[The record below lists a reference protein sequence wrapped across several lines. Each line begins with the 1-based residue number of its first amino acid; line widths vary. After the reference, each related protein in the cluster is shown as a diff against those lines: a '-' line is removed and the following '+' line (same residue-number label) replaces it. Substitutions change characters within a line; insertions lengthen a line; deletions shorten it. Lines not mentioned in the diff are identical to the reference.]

1 VHFIGELFKK
11 SMLGERIMHCC
22 LEQMLGMPNGAK
34 PAEVKSG
41 KAPALATVP
50 DDEDLEA
57 ACKLFTVVG
66 KHLDDF
72 EKVRAAVRAD
82 GGAASR
88 ITSHYIVEMRPKV
101 ETKVD
106 RYFKQMMVL
115 QQDTRVSSRIRFLIL
130 DVIEH
135 HWIRHESEKMKTI
148 SRAPDGNAGDRGDAG
163 DAGGEGGVA
172 PAVDMAKLVEDAKKA
187 EQELLASLEADE
199 SSKKKKGGK
208 KKKKKGG
215 GGAAKGG
222 GDDAANEGDAKPAAV
237 VEVCLMDDSKPA
249 AVGPELPEVDGGMVE
264 VLDSDDEEARA
275 QRLESHPIRQIQ
287 QWIQRQ
293 LANDLV
299 LTGSR
304 LSLYSSTPP
313 PALAS
318 ANSLDFGSAK
328 SFDPPP
334 QATPMPPQPPAAAAT
349 AKPAAKSPPPA
360 AAASAS
366 ASAKS
371 DPTLLDLLTDLGLQ
385 QHLPK
390 FEAEEIDMETL
401 EVCEPEELSTL
412 LEELKLTM
420 GPRKKI
426 QKHFAALHAGAA
438 RARPLKTVDDVDSL
452 NAQMDAAALRQEA
465 LERELHAQTAELT
478 AHRNECERLR
488 DTMRAR
494 GVVPRLFECPIC
506 MEVMYDPV
514 SAADGHTYERGEME
528 RWLEMNKT
536 SPSTGAQ
543 LENLT
548 LTPNYLVRSL
558 IREYMDSMRAAE
570 RAVA

>member
-1 VHFIGELFKK
+1 
-11 SMLGERIMHCC
+11 MHS
-22 LEQMLGMPNGAK
+22 P
-34 PAEVKSG
+34 PST
-41 KAPALATVP
+41 PS
-50 DDEDLEA
+50 DDEMPDLEPVDGGSEGSA
-57 ACKLFTVVG
+57 AAWWCNDFKVGDHVVLKG
-66 KHLDDF
+66 LRSRPEWNGYKA
-72 EKVRAAVRAD
+72 KVRGPAQA
-82 GGAASR
+82 GR
-88 ITSHYIVEMRPKV
+88 IEVQLLGRKGTLSVKPDNLERP
-101 ETKVD
+101 T
-106 RYFKQMMVL
+106 
-115 QQDTRVSSRIRFLIL
+115 
-130 DVIEH
+130 
-135 HWIRHESEKMKTI
+135 
-148 SRAPDGNAGDRGDAG
+148 DGNAGDRGDAG

-172 PAVDMAKLVEDAKKA
+172 PAVDMAKLAEDAKKA

-199 SSKKKKGGK
+199 SSKKKKKGGK

-222 GDDAANEGDAKPAAV
+222 GGGGGDDAANEDDAKPAAA
-237 VEVCLMDDSKPA
+237 VE
-249 AVGPELPEVDGGMVE
+249 PELPEVDDS
-264 VLDSDDEEARA
+264 DSDDEEARA
-275 QRLESHPIRQIQ
+275 QRLESQARRIDDPAAVRAETVAREQVVENDAPAAYTDEVRALVAMGFDAAAATNALHRHHGDID
-287 QWIQRQ
+287 
-293 LANDLV
+293 LAANDLV
-299 LTGSR
+299 LTGD
-304 LSLYSSTPP
+304 LSAARADPSPPP
-313 PALAS
+313 PAAAS
-318 ANSLDFGSAK
+318 AKSLEFGSAK
-328 SFDPPP
+328 SFEPPP

-349 AKPAAKSPPPA
+349 AKPAAKSPPPPPPPPPPA

-401 EVCEPEELSTL
+401 EMCEPEELSTL
-412 LEELKLTM
+412 LEDLKLTM

-426 QKHFAALHAGAA
+426 QKHFAALHAGAGA
-438 RARPLKTVDDVDSL
+438 AAAAPARPPKTVDDVDSL

-494 GVVPRLFECPIC
+494 GVVPRHFECPIC

-528 RWLEMNKT
+528 RWLETNTT

-543 LENLT
+543 LENTT
-548 LTPNYLVRSL
+548 LTPNHLVRSM

-570 RAVA
+570 GARAAAR